1 MSKSN
6 PVKVLEAL
14 RIKEKGESGLEELAF
29 KVQTAKGE
37 EPTVMFYEHLKFT
50 YPNALINFYEAQA

>member
-6 PVKVLEAL
+6 QVKVLEAL
-14 RIKEKGESGLEELAF
+14 RIKEKGESGLGELAF

-37 EPTVMFYEHLKFT
+37 EPITMFYEHLKFT
-50 YPNALINFYEAQA
+50 YPHALIDFYEAQA